1 MKEQMEHR
9 QKGGRRGG
17 ALVLA
22 RWPWP
27 IVRNVAPAVCVRRN
41 HNNRA
46 KPAERH
52 FCSFV
57 WFAPRLSNFGAFAEK
72 SPMPWLHDSMA
83 LGLRG
88 STLGS
93 WVRGRRVRRLVSGL
107 ETSEGQTPEAH
118 ARCNRRGRRRPLAA
132 SHPCAH
138 PYSSDMLVHVSECGT
153 ALKFGLDSAVPS

>member
-27 IVRNVAPAVCVRRN
+27 IVRNVSPAVCVRRN

-107 ETSEGQTPEAH
+107 ETSEGQTPEAMH
-118 ARCNRRGRRRPLAA
+118 VATVVVVAVHWLRPIRAPIPI
-132 SHPCAH
+132 HQTC
-138 PYSSDMLVHVSECGT
+138 SSM
-153 ALKFGLDSAVPS
+153 